1 MMLFSQFGYAMRHSI
16 SYNPKSKPGNVRLW
30 ASHDGSILG
39 PDPLKNGDSS
49 LLELLALQ
57 SRRSPLLGSSSY
69 ATFSIGNDDDV
80 FSISAAI
87 TMIKRG
93 GDYSFKNYAGRM
105 ISFSRSKVG
114 SDNQEIVLVN
124 IRHKSEIGILTLQE
138 IDEFEIVTKS
148 LLANLGYSKQQI
160 AEKVEL
166 LVAQFSNEGDGN
178 TMNARLD

>member
-1 MMLFSQFGYAMRHSI
+1 MILFSQFGYAMRHSI
-16 SYNPKSKPGNVRLW
+16 SYNPKSKPGSVRLW

-39 PDPLKNGDSS
+39 PDPLKNGDNS
-49 LLELLALQ
+49 LLELLAHQ
-57 SRRSPLLGSSSY
+57 SRRSPLLGSSTY
-69 ATFSIGNDDDV
+69 ATFSLGNDDDV

-114 SDNQEIVLVN
+114 SENHEIVLVS
-124 IRHKSEIGILTLQE
+124 IRHKTEVGILTMQE
-138 IDEFEIVTKS
+138 LDEFEIVTES
-148 LLANLGYSKQQI
+148 ILANLGYSKQQI

-166 LVAQFSNEGDGN
+166 LVAQFSNEGDE
-178 TMNARLD
+178 NARNARAD